1 MKKCVASMMVALF
14 VLAAVAPAAQAASKK
29 GDGRGGFMGFI
40 AGCCFGVRA
49 GSAYNDGK
57 DLHWREWALLIPFVG
72 WVVAI
77 INGVDGMNGMTTKD
91 MAAQY
96 GANFY

>member
-1 MKKCVASMMVALF
+1 MKKAVASLLIAVF
-14 VLAAVAPAAQAASKK
+14 VLFSIAPAVSAGSGQ
-29 GDGRGGFMGFI
+29 GGFMGFI
-40 AGCCFGVRA
+40 AGCCFGVRSGA
-49 GSAYNDGK
+49 AYNDGK

>member
-1 MKKCVASMMVALF
+1 MKKIVASLMIALF
-14 VLAAVAPAAQAASKK
+14 VMMAIAPAASAADEK
-29 GDGRGGFMGFI
+29 GGFLGFI
-40 AGCCFGVRA
+40 VGCCFGVRSGA
-49 GSAYNDGK
+49 AYNDGK

>member
-1 MKKCVASMMVALF
+1 MKKAVASLLIAVF
-14 VLAAVAPAAQAASKK
+14 VLFSIAPAVSAAS
-29 GDGRGGFMGFI
+29 GQGGFMGFI
-40 AGCCFGVRA
+40 AGCCFGVRSGA
-49 GSAYNDGK
+49 AYNDGK